1 MAYGN
6 LIEQHWYR
14 LRRVRVPGVLRSAT
28 PRPLRILH
36 LSDLH
41 LDPPQPERTAF
52 LEHLAEHDVDL
63 AVATGDLL
71 GSAYA
76 EDETVAAL
84 APLTADGTPG
94 LVVLGSHDLFAPTP
108 KNPLSYFTRPELRV
122 HGRPLETGRL
132 IRGLKSHGWT
142 TLRGE
147 RTVVRTDLGRI
158 AAGGIDDPHLSET
171 VLPEPSAIR
180 PDAQGG
186 RGCSE
191 GHLLHLG
198 LTHAPY
204 RRALDLLADAGHDL
218 LLAGHTHGGQVRIPG
233 IGALTTNC
241 DLPLYRARGLSRW
254 RTAWLH
260 VSPGLGTSPFAP
272 FRFACRPEATLLEI
286 TG

>member
-1 MAYGN
+1 M
-6 LIEQHWYR
+6 
-14 LRRVRVPGVLRSAT
+14 RVPGVLRSAT

-41 LDPPQPERTAF
+41 LDPPQPERAAF
-52 LEHLAEHDVDL
+52 LARLAEHEVDL
-63 AVATGDLL
+63 VVATGDLL
-71 GSAYA
+71 GSTHA
-76 EDETVAAL
+76 EDETVATL

-108 KNPLSYFTRPELRV
+108 KNPFSYFTRPELRV
-122 HGRPLETGRL
+122 HGTPLNTDRL
-132 IRGLKSHGWT
+132 IRGLEGHGWT
-142 TLRGE
+142 TLRNE
-147 RTVVRTDLGRI
+147 RTVVQTDLGHI

-171 VLPEPSAIR
+171 VLPDPAAVD
-180 PDAQGG
+180 PDDTGRGG
-186 RGCSE
+186 RGCPE
-191 GHLLHLG
+191 DHLLHLG

-233 IGALTTNC
+233 VGALTTNC

-272 FRFACRPEATLLEI
+272 FRFACRPEATILEVV
-286 TG
+286 G